1 MGLGSEIWDPGSEIW
16 DPRSGIRD
24 PRCRVRDPGSE
35 IRDRRSEIRDP
46 RSEIRDPRSGIRD
59 PGSKIQELRSGILK
73 KPILDPRVKKVPD
86 PGSATLQKLFDLPN
100 VLAAVVDRL
109 VGGDGNGEELP
120 GELQHRL
127 VLKDDSPA
135 TQARPL
141 QPQPVLAVR
150 IVTRRNLK
158 QR

>member
-1 MGLGSEIWDPGSEIW
+1 LLSFLFLLPYISQKLSIFLFLCQLTKNLIIFNTKKLLLSSHNYGFGIRKKLIPDPG
-16 DPRSGIRD
+16 
-24 PRCRVRDPGSE
+24 
-35 IRDRRSEIRDP
+35 
-46 RSEIRDPRSGIRD
+46 
-59 PGSKIQELRSGILK
+59 
-73 KPILDPRVKKVPD
+73 VKKVPD
-86 PGSATLQKLFDLPN
+86 PGSGSSTLQKLFDLPN

-127 VLKDDSPA
+127 VLKDDGPA
-135 TQARPL
+135 PQARPL

-158 QR
+158 QGEIIL